1 VRIITTFFIA
11 LPAGW
16 LFSYIQIPLP
26 WMLGPLTAIM
36 LFNSLSGNW
45 ARWPNFLR
53 DLGMIILGYS
63 MGRAVTPDAVH
74 TITASLP
81 IMMAITLLT
90 ILFCTVSGYVTH
102 RQTGISLSSS
112 LLGSM
117 PGGLSQMVLLCD
129 EIKSSDM
136 TVVTFMQTTRL
147 LTVVFLV
154 PFIAA
159 HGLANIA
166 ETPFVLGP
174 ETIEYHW
181 RTFWPS
187 IALAPVGAALAYY
200 FKLPT
205 PCLLGPIFGVA
216 IGVLSGFPAPPANP
230 ILLIAAQVFVGI
242 HMGNSISL
250 TSLRQLGKVFP
261 YAIGGAIALIAF
273 TFTLAYGLTLISP
286 ASLLTGFLSTAPGG
300 MAEMGITAV
309 VLQADVSTVVSY
321 QLFRL
326 FLVLLSIPPV
336 LKWRLKE

>member
-1 VRIITTFFIA
+1 MQIISTFLIA

-16 LFSYIQIPLP
+16 LFSYFQIPLP
-26 WMLGPLTAIM
+26 WMLGPLTAVM
-36 LFNSLSGNW
+36 LFNALSGAW

-53 DLGMIILGYS
+53 DLGMIVIGYS
-63 MGRAVTPDAVH
+63 MGRSVTPEAVH

-81 IMMAITLLT
+81 VMMAITLLT

-102 RQTGISLSSS
+102 RQTGISLASG

-129 EIKSSDM
+129 EIKNSDM

-159 HGLANIA
+159 HGLANI
-166 ETPFVLGP
+166 P
-174 ETIEYHW
+174 ETVLVPEIEPIEYHW
-181 RTFWPS
+181 RTAWPV
-187 IALAPVGAALAYY
+187 IALAPASAVLAYY
-200 FKLPT
+200 LKMPT

-216 IGVLSGFPAPPANP
+216 LGVLGGFPAPPANP
-230 ILLIAAQVFVGI
+230 FLLIAAQVFVGI

-250 TSLRQLGKVFP
+250 ASLRQIGKVFP
-261 YAIGGAIALIAF
+261 YAIGGSIILIAF
-273 TFTLAYGLTLISP
+273 TFALAYGLTLISP